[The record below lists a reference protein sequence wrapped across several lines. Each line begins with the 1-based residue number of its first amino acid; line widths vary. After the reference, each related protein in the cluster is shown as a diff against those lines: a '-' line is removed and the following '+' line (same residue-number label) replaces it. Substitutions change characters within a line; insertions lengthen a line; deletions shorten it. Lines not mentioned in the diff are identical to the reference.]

1 VQKDPIPC
9 KIQGAGYRQ
18 QAGTLL
24 MARTAWSVARGA
36 IGLGAAIIAFAAVL
50 VAPAAAQRREVPPSR
65 EAVIYSFAPIV
76 KRTAPA
82 VVNVFVR
89 GRVQVQSPF
98 NDPFFRQFF
107 GERFGMPAERAQA
120 SLGSGVIVSPDG
132 IVVTNTHVIKIGGR
146 AEIRLVLA
154 DKREFDAKVIMQD
167 EKTDIAV
174 LKIEG
179 GEGNFPYLQFENS
192 DELEVGDQV
201 LAIGNPFGVG
211 QTVTSGIVSGLSRT
225 EVTKSDTQVF
235 IQTDAAINPGNS
247 GGALVDMA
255 GRLIGINT
263 AIFSR
268 SGGSHGIGFAI
279 PSNLVRVYVEGA
291 VTGRKIERP
300 WLGARLEAVNRDI
313 ADALHL
319 KRATGAVVMRVH
331 AASPA
336 AAAHLEPGD
345 VITAVDGQEVSDP
358 RAVQYRL
365 TTRGVGNR
373 ARLDILRKG
382 KPVTAEVALV
392 AAPEPG
398 TQDIR
403 NLAGPHPLDGAR
415 VINLTPPLADDLGLD
430 QTNGV
435 VIVSVRSGSTAER
448 FNFRPGDVIAK
459 VGDAQIDSFE
469 TLTPLLSKRR
479 RFWDITV
486 NRAGQMFKLQTPG

>member
-1 VQKDPIPC
+1 M
-9 KIQGAGYRQ
+9 GR
-18 QAGTLL
+18 
-24 MARTAWSVARGA
+24 RGP
-36 IGLGAAIIAFAAVL
+36 
-50 VAPAAAQRREVPPSR
+50 AP
-65 EAVIYSFAPIV
+65 
-76 KRTAPA
+76 
-82 VVNVFVR
+82 
-89 GRVQVQSPF
+89 
-98 NDPFFRQFF
+98 
-107 GERFGMPAERAQA
+107 
-120 SLGSGVIVSPDG
+120 
-132 IVVTNTHVIKIGGR
+132 
-146 AEIRLVLA
+146 
-154 DKREFDAKVIMQD
+154 
-167 EKTDIAV
+167 
-174 LKIEG
+174 
-179 GEGNFPYLQFENS
+179 
-192 DELEVGDQV
+192 
-201 LAIGNPFGVG
+201 
-211 QTVTSGIVSGLSRT
+211 
-225 EVTKSDTQVF
+225 
-235 IQTDAAINPGNS
+235 
-247 GGALVDMA
+247 
-255 GRLIGINT
+255 
-263 AIFSR
+263 
-268 SGGSHGIGFAI
+268 
-279 PSNLVRVYVEGA
+279 
-291 VTGRKIERP
+291 
-300 WLGARLEAVNRDI
+300 RLEAVNRDI

-430 QTNGV
+430 QTDGV